1 MKKSVHTLFL
11 EVVEEQQPNFQT
23 PDRFEMLM
31 VCNSILDR
39 IDFTGYSQERVE
51 RKMTVVEK
59 FVNLMFY
66 QKSSRS
72 KSLKKYLVVSE

>member
-1 MKKSVHTLFL
+1 MKKSVHQLFL
-11 EVVEEQQPNFQT
+11 EVVKEQRPNFNN

-39 IDFTGYSQERVE
+39 IDFTGYTQERVE

-59 FVNLMFY
+59 FVKLQFME
-66 QKSSRS
+66 KSSRS
-72 KSLKKYLVVSE
+72 VSLKKLVK